1 VVVSFEQHSDEQRS
15 YTVVGDRLVATS
27 DEEKGSA
34 KGAGET
40 QDYRIERSLQVLP

>member
-1 VVVSFEQHSDEQRS
+1 VA
-15 YTVVGDRLVATS
+15 GDRLVATS

-40 QDYRIERSLQVLP
+40 QDYRTERSLQVLP